1 MAILSSKKDEFRIYR
16 YHVKKLYLIFDK
28 DTMKMEPTRL
38 NSFTVLE
45 NYLEN
50 LYPVIKIDLAL
61 EDSVYN
67 KIIKNKSSIKIRIE
81 LVKYYMKGTSD
92 KKSTKTVHMKQ
103 TFSLIL
109 DDALTASSEN
119 LHSKEY
125 PHGDVNEMNAV
136 TINMELFLFAGD
148 LIRAN
153 TGIINDVLKNCTV
166 TDALMYMMNKIGIRR
181 NLLMPVSDN
190 PTVYPELV
198 IPPLKISKALGFLDS
213 YYGVFRTGTIIYFGI
228 DRNYILPYCKRAKVL
243 AENEQ
248 EIVNIVI
255 PKTGSSITDKL
266 CSAKKKGAPSS
277 IYVIGDASS
286 FEPVNR
292 DVSGKILNAETVDVV
307 DNERGRINYTKG
319 SNKKVV
325 IKPGES
331 TFYKESYVARVNAT
345 ATVITIAF
353 KNCDLSVFT
362 PNKIYQFLFE
372 DSKLMKLY
380 KGKYH
385 LVNADISYIKEE
397 RDLTGGAICTF
408 HKNVN

>member
-166 TDALMYMMNKIGIRR
+166 TDALMYMMNKIGIRK

-198 IPPLKISKALGFLDS
+198 IPPLKISKALGFL
-213 YYGVFRTGTIIYFGI
+213 
-228 DRNYILPYCKRAKVL
+228 
-243 AENEQ
+243 
-248 EIVNIVI
+248 
-255 PKTGSSITDKL
+255 
-266 CSAKKKGAPSS
+266 
-277 IYVIGDASS
+277 
-286 FEPVNR
+286 
-292 DVSGKILNAETVDVV
+292 
-307 DNERGRINYTKG
+307 
-319 SNKKVV
+319 
-325 IKPGES
+325 
-331 TFYKESYVARVNAT
+331 
-345 ATVITIAF
+345 
-353 KNCDLSVFT
+353 
-362 PNKIYQFLFE
+362 
-372 DSKLMKLY
+372 
-380 KGKYH
+380 
-385 LVNADISYIKEE
+385 
-397 RDLTGGAICTF
+397 
-408 HKNVN
+408 